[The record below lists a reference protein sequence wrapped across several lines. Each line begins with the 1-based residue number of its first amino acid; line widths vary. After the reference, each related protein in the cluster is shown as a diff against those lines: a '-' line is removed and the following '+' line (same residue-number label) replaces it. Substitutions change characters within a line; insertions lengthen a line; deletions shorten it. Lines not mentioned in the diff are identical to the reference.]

1 MKFKPLHDR
10 VVVKR
15 IESDQKTAGGIIFQ
29 IQQKKNQVKEKFYL
43 WDLEKLVKTV
53 K

>member
-15 IESDQKTAGGIIFQ
+15 LETDEKTSGGTLFL
-29 IQQKKNQVKEKFYL
+29 IQQKKSLAKVKF
-43 WDLEKLVKTV
+43 
-53 K
+53 